1 MFSENGTS
9 FVGASNVL
17 GRDQARFLSEVK
29 QNLIALYAFQL
40 LEWEFI
46 PPGAPHMGG
55 LWEAGVKSFKTH
67 LKKVSHSQKF
77 TFEEFSTM
85 LARIEACLNSRP
97 LSPMSDN
104 PNDLA
109 PLTPGHFLICSALLS
124 PPEPDT
130 TIESLSYVNR
140 WQKLKILSHS
150 FAKRWKEEYLKWKFP
165 QRDFAV
171 GDLVVIRKDSLPPPE
186 WKVGRIEKIYLGP
199 DNKVRVVD
207 IRVGNCTITR
217 PVVKLVL
224 LPVDGQ
230 NE

>member
-1 MFSENGTS
+1 MFSDYGTS
-9 FVGASNVL
+9 FVGASNVP
-17 GRDQARFLSEVK
+17 GRDQARFLAEVK
-29 QNLIALYAFQL
+29 HNLISLNAFQL
-40 LEWEFI
+40 LEGKFI

-67 LKKVSHSQKF
+67 LKKGSHSQKF

-109 PLTPGHFLICSALLS
+109 PLTPGHFLIGSALLS

-130 TIESLSYVNR
+130 IIESLGYVNR
-140 WQKLKILSHS
+140 WQKLKVLYHS
-150 FAKRWKEEYLKWKFP
+150 FAKR
-165 QRDFAV
+165 
-171 GDLVVIRKDSLPPPE
+171 RKSDKGPTFYFPPE

-207 IRVGNCTITR
+207 IRVGSCIITR

-224 LPVDGQ
+224 LPVDER
-230 NE
+230 N